1 MTWLEFVTT
10 LENADIGITEEN
22 ICDYEDE
29 IFNYILA
36 NFDSTHPK
44 GSIVKETLI
53 INKNK
58 IELEFPVIQGEFDTE
73 PGKVTILRINNKKVG
88 M

>member
-1 MTWLEFVTT
+1 MNWLEFVTT

-36 NFDSTHPK
+36 NFD
-44 GSIVKETLI
+44 
-53 INKNK
+53 
-58 IELEFPVIQGEFDTE
+58 
-73 PGKVTILRINNKKVG
+73 
-88 M
+88 